1 MKTTHLSAWE
11 HEECVLGEATPEM
24 LGHLTECA
32 SCRVAVA
39 RLEHGVTV
47 YRNAAM
53 EWSAECLATHP
64 QHSYTV
70 GRKGLPAFAL
80 RWVLAAAVLLV
91 LALLP
96 FHLWSP
102 RPVQRTAEVSDDVLL
117 QQVDEQVSVA
127 VPASM
132 ESLTHLV
139 STESSSGAGAVTSTP
154 GGKHLVQTN

>member
-32 SCRVAVA
+32 PCRAEVA
-39 RLEHGVTV
+39 RLEHGVAV
-47 YRNAAM
+47 YRKAAL
-53 EWSAECLATHP
+53 EWSSECLATRP
-64 QHSYTV
+64 QRPHMAV
-70 GRKGLPAFAL
+70 RRGLPAAAL
-80 RWVLAAAVLLV
+80 RWAIAAAVLLV

-96 FHLWSP
+96 FHVGSR
-102 RPVQRTAEVSDDVLL
+102 RPVQRTAEISDDVLL
-117 QQVDEQVSVA
+117 QQVDEQVSVS

-139 STESSSGAGAVTSTP
+139 STESGSGAGAATAAP
-154 GGKHLVQTN
+154 GGKHIVQTN